1 MNATRKRWILGG
13 LILALIILVAA
24 KYGEQLVSRFPNHH
38 ESAPLH
44 DTGPLRLQPFDERL
58 SLRMPAAFGSP
69 TEFPLEKLPVE
80 VRGNVQKMIQRT
92 AYFSGVYIVVM
103 KLTYIPGTKGKIE
116 DILYNT
122 FSRNANPPSPN
133 TPKINRTYVN
143 AKLYASASPPDLW
156 SRAHAS
162 MDTRRSVNKK
172 GQVTSNAGGR

>member
-1 MNATRKRWILGG
+1 MQEISDQAAGKHQDCKRHDVMSCLQ
-13 LILALIILVAA
+13 LELV
-24 KYGEQLVSRFPNHH
+24 R
-38 ESAPLH
+38 
-44 DTGPLRLQPFDERL
+44 TLRPAHPSQH
-58 SLRMPAAFGSP
+58 RM
-69 TEFPLEKLPVE
+69 
-80 VRGNVQKMIQRT
+80 MQRT
-92 AYFSGVYIVVM
+92 TYFSGVYIVVM
-103 KLTYIPGTKGKIE
+103 KLTYTPGTKGKIE